1 MFFNNIKYFLLFL
14 QTGLFG
20 ALFAQN
26 YSVFNT
32 TNSDLI
38 DNSTTC
44 LSKDSL
50 GNVYVGTQWGLNSF
64 DGSTWVDYS
73 SELLNPSVILWKEN
87 PVSVLFDWEELV
99 FPWILCKKPMTNLL
113 KGFLFI
119 AKSWIEIEGSGRSE

>member
-1 MFFNNIKYFLLFL
+1 MVLIKSKLFFNNIKYFLTFL

-64 DGSTWVDYS
+64 DGSVWVDYS
-73 SELLNPSVILWKEN
+73 SELLNPSVRCVE
-87 PVSVLFDWEELV
+87 FDD
-99 FPWILCKKPMTNLL
+99 N
-113 KGFLFI
+113 GFL
-119 AKSWIEIEGSGRSE
+119 WVGT